1 MMPENDKNT
10 NVARESG
17 AMAVA
22 VAAGF
27 LVWALSPR
35 LTGQPL
41 PWDAKW
47 PFYSLVLLAAGLVAS
62 QLGQRMGFSFAA
74 TWAGQVIALVTL
86 PLDRTA
92 NMMGQGAWWV
102 LGIAATGVGSLILV
116 LGWLLGTFVRKKLR
130 EPGTRT

>member
-1 MMPENDKNT
+1 MIQENETSMKE
-10 NVARESG
+10 AG

-41 PWDAKW
+41 PWDATW
-47 PFYSLVLLAAGLVAS
+47 PFYSLVLLGAGAIAS
-62 QLGQRMGFSFAA
+62 QLGRRMWVGFAA
-74 TWAGQVIALVTL
+74 TWAGQVVALFTL
-86 PLDRTA
+86 PLNRTQ

-102 LGIAATGVGSLILV
+102 LGLVATGVGSVILV
-116 LGWLLGTFVRKKLR
+116 LGWLLATVARKKLGG
-130 EPGTRT
+130 PGTPA